1 MGSKYLIKERV
12 EIIDQD
18 AFTYI
23 GAMILSISKRIIN
36 EVICTAEDN
45 EIEIYYTDTDSQHL
59 GADDIERL
67 RKLYKEKYGREL
79 VGKA

>member
-45 EIEIYYTDTDSQHL
+45 EIEIYYTDSQHL